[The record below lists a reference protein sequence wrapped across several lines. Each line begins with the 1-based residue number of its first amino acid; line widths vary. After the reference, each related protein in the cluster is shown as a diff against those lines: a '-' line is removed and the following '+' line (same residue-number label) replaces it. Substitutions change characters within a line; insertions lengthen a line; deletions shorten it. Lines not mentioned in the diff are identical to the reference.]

1 MKYDFRSYR
10 IRRSCNKK
18 YSQYSRYKKWLKKD
32 FHARCAYCNLR
43 DDRITTPFE
52 IDHFIPRD
60 AFKTVRPELDCLYD
74 NLMYTCKKCNNAK
87 SGHYDGDIYEGS
99 ITNNYFYNPVETDY
113 NEIFYRNEM
122 GSICSEDAKGLS
134 MIARLKLNRCIHN
147 LAWICDRL
155 DEVLTKL
162 EAKLKDAPEGST
174 QREEYLKAQSQLLK
188 YYHDCNNIF
197 IAKYNDK
204 DF

>member
-10 IRRSCNKK
+10 IERSCNKEYK
-18 YSQYSRYKKWLKKD
+18 QYKRYKEWLKKD
-32 FHARCAYCNLR
+32 FHSRCAYCNLR
-43 DDRITTPFE
+43 EDRITTPFE
-52 IDHFIPRD
+52 IDHFIPWA
-60 AFKTVRPELDCLYD
+60 AFRVVRPELNCLYD
-74 NLMYTCKKCNNAK
+74 NLMYACKKCNNAK
-87 SGHYDGDIYEGS
+87 SDHYAGNIYEKR
-99 ITNNYFYNPVETDY
+99 IKNNYFYNPVETDY

-134 MIARLKLNRCIHN
+134 MIARLKLNRRIHN

-155 DEVLTKL
+155 DEVL
-162 EAKLKDAPEGST
+162 AKLKAKLQDAPEGST

-188 YYHDCNNIF
+188 YYYDCNNIF